1 MHPVYIL
8 LIILMVSFLSY
19 LSWISSSAKVCRTS
33 IKGTKTNVLS
43 PSGTSRN
50 GCLLIWVLGGFSYFP
65 KDNIF
70 QRILK
75 RPEILFHIWQEVLTA
90 FGLSQDK
97 WWLQILTAVKVQPG
111 PRRPMRQIRDEQRLL
126 TCLMRFSLWETWKAR
141 CAMSLARLILLHQT
155 PKWRLQERAETEVCV
170 FFFFKKKKGG
180 SHTRLDSS
188 ERPPCS
194 CSSQRIGNEKLPEK
208 PGAERMWVRKPADWA
223 VTTEEVS
230 PYKGVCSFP
239 NKDMFSL
246 CAGSVQ

>member
-170 FFFFKKKKGG
+170 FFFFFSKKKGG
-180 SHTRLDSS
+180 ITHQARLFWKAALLLLQPANRKWKTPRETWSWKNVS
-188 ERPPCS
+188 EKASRLGCYY
-194 CSSQRIGNEKLPEK
+194 RG
-208 PGAERMWVRKPADWA
+208 
-223 VTTEEVS
+223 
-230 PYKGVCSFP
+230 SFP
-239 NKDMFSL
+239 I
-246 CAGSVQ
+246 